1 MFLKVYNLNNF
12 QDLNLH
18 EHLSILQTYVFYGFM
33 LNMDLKT
40 IIERAKILATLLE
53 LPTDNRL
60 IDTLR

>member
-1 MFLKVYNLNNF
+1 MFLTVHNLKIF

-18 EHLSILQTYVFYGFM
+18 EHLTILQTYMFYGLM
-33 LNMDLKT
+33 LNMDLKK
-40 IIERAKILATLLE
+40 IIERAKLLATLLE